1 MLNGRLSP
9 QEGKWKLPF
18 PGSRDGFQAET
29 FHSKR
34 DNKGPTVTILKSG
47 NYVFGEFA
55 DIVGQ

>member
-1 MLNGRLSP
+1 MLNGWLSP

-18 PGSRDGFQAET
+18 SGSRDGFQAET
-29 FHSKR
+29 VHSKR

-47 NYVFGEFA
+47 NYVFVGFA